1 MVPLHFSQPVKFL
14 LSSVFLVSAAL
25 ISSAPRADDF
35 AVTRRLG
42 ISLATLQKSLE
53 KGAAPVVFTPRP
65 GSTQGTQETR
75 LPNKAGAVQASGD
88 QDNLSVV
95 VFWMAVDRQKKRI
108 DPESRNYLDALVRLF
123 ISETESVA
131 LWLDQVLQ
139 RALTES
145 EGDSHLE
152 SQLFDTYQLK
162 ATYVPSMNP
171 PMLSLTLMKS
181 AEE

>member
-1 MVPLHFSQPVKFL
+1 MPTLHPSPSVKFIA
-14 LSSVFLVSAAL
+14 SIFLL
-25 ISSAPRADDF
+25 ISAILITLPASAQDF

-53 KGAAPVVFTPRP
+53 KVATPVTFAPRP
-65 GSTQGTQETR
+65 GSAQGTQEAR

-95 VFWMAVDRQKKRI
+95 VLWMPIDQQKKRF
-108 DPESRNYLDALVRLF
+108 DPGSRAYLDALVRTF
-123 ISETESVA
+123 ISESESVA
-131 LWLDQVLQ
+131 VWLDQVLH

-145 EGDSHLE
+145 ESGPHLE
-152 SQLFDTYQLK
+152 SQLFDAYQLK

-171 PMLSLTLMKS
+171 PMLSLTV
-181 AEE
+181 ATGDAQ